1 MTSGDSGVDMMRLEM
16 LLREHF
22 ARTDKQLSEMR
33 ADNAEFRAQM
43 LKEQS
48 ELRADVAGMKADIA
62 EFQKQMIKEQREF
75 ETRIEAK
82 FDAFEAKQ
90 DARFEALESKQ
101 DARFEALESK
111 QDARFEAVN
120 ARFDALTT
128 AVVELQ
134 IDMEGLKHDVQG
146 LYHWDYWLISII
158 LAIIVMPNVVT
169 ALKSLASGGAG
180 LISGVLSL
188 FRQKEK

>member
-1 MTSGDSGVDMMRLEM
+1 MTSGDNGVDMMRLEM

-43 LKEQS
+43 LKEQ
-48 ELRADVAGMKADIA
+48 
-62 EFQKQMIKEQREF
+62 REF

-90 DARFEALESKQ
+90 EAKFEAFEAKQ
-101 DARFEALESK
+101 DARFERLEAK
-111 QDARFEAVN
+111 QDARFEKLEAKN
-120 ARFDALTT
+120 DTRFERLETRFDSLT
-128 AVVELQ
+128 AEVVELQ
-134 IDMEGLKHDVQG
+134 RETVGIKHDVAG
-146 LYHWDYWLISII
+146 LYHWNYWIISII
-158 LAIIVMPNVVT
+158 LAIVVMPHVVA
-169 ALKSLASGGAG
+169 ALKFLASGLAG

-188 FRQKEK
+188 FRQNRE